1 MKQFTTY
8 LLLLLAF
15 TSSGII
21 AVAQDI
27 KVTAAASHYDVAT
40 GDRFKIEFRVNANI
54 DNFKPPKISDFRV
67 LSGPNQSTSMSWVNG
82 KTSANISYSYILMA
96 VKEGSFIIPAAEVI
110 IDGKKYQSNTIE
122 INVSKGANV
131 QNNPNSNNA
140 TVTKNSGDLFIKS
153 SVNKTTVYQ
162 GEHLVATYQLFTKI
176 NIAANEMVKNADL
189 NGFWSQEINIG
200 QAQWTQEIING
211 ERWNIA
217 TIRKIVLFPQRS
229 GELEIDPLEMRFI
242 TQKRVS
248 GGQSIFDQF
257 FGQVVEE
264 EHIVKSKPIKIKVLP
279 HPAPKPD
286 GFVNAVGQLK
296 MTTDVSANEVKANE
310 AINVKV
316 TISGTGNLPLIDNPA
331 INFPKEFEIYDPK
344 VTDNTKTSNAG
355 VSGSKEYN
363 YLVIPR
369 YQGDFTIDPIIFSY
383 FNPST
388 KKYETIK
395 SNPIVLKINK
405 GDGTENN
412 VTYTAAGKEDIKIL
426 GEDIRYIHTDTPQF
440 VLNANNL
447 YNSWKFYS
455 LLLLAPLLF
464 IIAFIIRNKNR
475 AANSDIAKVKSRKAG
490 KLASKLLSSAKK
502 SLAANDKNAFY
513 EATSKA
519 LFGYVG
525 DKLNI
530 AVADLTQENIKSSL
544 AAKNVDDNIINSL
557 IETIDLCDM
566 ARFAPVPVSEQEV
579 YDKAENIIQQIEKA
593 VA

>member
-1 MKQFTTY
+1 MKRITTY
-8 LLLLLAF
+8 LLLLLMLTF
-15 TSSGII
+15 SGVL

-27 KVTAAASHYDVAT
+27 KFTAAASHYDVAT

-96 VKEGSFIIPAAEVI
+96 VNEGSFTIPAAEVTI
-110 IDGKKYQSNTIE
+110 EGEKYQSNTIE

-131 QNNPNSNNA
+131 QNNSNSNN
-140 TVTKNSGDLFIKS
+140 TTITKGSGDLFIKS

-162 GEHLVATYQLFTKI
+162 GEHLVATYQLYTKV

-200 QAQWTQEIING
+200 QAQWTQEKINN
-211 ERWNIA
+211 EIWNVA

-257 FGQVVEE
+257 FGKVIEE
-264 EHIVKSKPIKIKVLP
+264 EHIVKSKSIKIKVLP
-279 HPAPKPD
+279 HPTPKPD
-286 GFVNAVGQLK
+286 DFVNAVGQLK
-296 MTTDVSANEVKANE
+296 MTTEVSANEVKANE
-310 AINVKV
+310 AINIKIN
-316 TISGTGNLPLIDNPA
+316 ISGNGNLPLIDNPK

-344 VTDNTKTSNAG
+344 ITDNTKTSNTG

-369 YQGDFTIDPIIFSY
+369 YQGNFTIEPITFSY

-388 KKYETIK
+388 KKYETLK
-395 SNPIVLKINK
+395 SKPIVLKINK
-405 GDGTENN
+405 GDGSGNN
-412 VTYTAAGKEDIKIL
+412 ITYTAAGKEDIKIL
-426 GEDIRYIHTDTPQF
+426 GEDIRYLHTDTPQF
-440 VLNANNL
+440 VLNTNNL
-447 YNSWKFYS
+447 YNSWKFYG

-464 IIAFIIRNKNR
+464 VIAFIVRNKNR
-475 AANSDIAKVKSRKAG
+475 AAMSDIAKVKSRKAG
-490 KLASKLLSSAKK
+490 KLAAKLLSSAKK

-513 EATSKA
+513 EDTSKA
-519 LFGYVG
+519 LFGYIS

-544 AAKNVDDNIINSL
+544 SNKNVDENIINSL

-566 ARFAPVPVSEQEV
+566 ARFAPVPVYEQEV

-593 VA
+593 IA

>member
-131 QNNPNSNNA
+131 QNNPNSNKA

-279 HPAPKPD
+279 HPTPKPY
-286 GFVNAVGQLK
+286 GFINAVGQLK
-296 MTTDVSANEVKANE
+296 MTTEVSANEVKANE
-310 AINVKV
+310 AINIKIN
-316 TISGTGNLPLIDNPA
+316 ISGIGNLPLIDNPQ

-344 VTDNTKTSNAG
+344 ITDNTKTSNVG

-447 YNSWKFYS
+447 YNTWKFYS

-464 IIAFIIRNKNR
+464 IIAFIIRNKTR
-475 AANSDIAKVKSRKAG
+475 AANSDIARVKSKKAG
-490 KLASKLLSSAKK
+490 RLAAKLLSSAKK

-544 AAKNVDDNIINSL
+544 AAKDVDDNIINSL

>member
-279 HPAPKPD
+279 HPTPKPD
-286 GFVNAVGQLK
+286 GFINAVGQLK
-296 MTTDVSANEVKANE
+296 MTTEVSANEVKANE
-310 AINVKV
+310 AINIKIN
-316 TISGTGNLPLIDNPA
+316 ISGIGNLPLIDNPQ

-344 VTDNTKTSNAG
+344 ITDNTKTSNVG

-369 YQGDFTIDPIIFSY
+369 YQGDFTINPIIFSY

-447 YNSWKFYS
+447 YNTWKFYS

-464 IIAFIIRNKNR
+464 IIAFIIRNKTR
-475 AANSDIAKVKSRKAG
+475 AANSDIARVKSKKAG
-490 KLASKLLSSAKK
+490 RLAAKLLSSAKK

-544 AAKNVDDNIINSL
+544 AAKDVDDNIINSL

>member
-67 LSGPNQSTSMSWVNG
+67 LSGPNQSTSMIWVNG

-279 HPAPKPD
+279 HPTPKPY
-286 GFVNAVGQLK
+286 GFINAVGQLK
-296 MTTDVSANEVKANE
+296 MTTEVSANEVKANE
-310 AINVKV
+310 AINIKIN
-316 TISGTGNLPLIDNPA
+316 ISGIGNLPLIDNPQ

-344 VTDNTKTSNAG
+344 ITDNTKTSNVG

-447 YNSWKFYS
+447 YNTWKFYS

-464 IIAFIIRNKNR
+464 IIAFIIRNKTR
-475 AANSDIAKVKSRKAG
+475 AANSDIARVKSKKAG
-490 KLASKLLSSAKK
+490 RLAAKLLSSAKK

-544 AAKNVDDNIINSL
+544 AAKDVDDNIINSL

>member
-279 HPAPKPD
+279 HPTPKPD
-286 GFVNAVGQLK
+286 GFINAVGQLK
-296 MTTDVSANEVKANE
+296 MTTEVSANEVKANE
-310 AINVKV
+310 AINIKIN
-316 TISGTGNLPLIDNPA
+316 ISGIGNLPLIDNPQ

-344 VTDNTKTSNAG
+344 ITDNTKTSNVG

-447 YNSWKFYS
+447 YNTWKFYS

-464 IIAFIIRNKNR
+464 IIAFIIRNKTR
-475 AANSDIAKVKSRKAG
+475 AANSDIARVKSKKAG
-490 KLASKLLSSAKK
+490 RLAAKLLSSAKK

-544 AAKNVDDNIINSL
+544 AAKDVDDNIINSL

>member
-1 MKQFTTY
+1 MKRFTTY

-40 GDRFKIEFRVNANI
+40 GDRFKIEFRVNSNI

-96 VKEGSFIIPAAEVI
+96 VKEGSFTIPAAEVT

-131 QNNPNSNNA
+131 QNTPNSNNT
-140 TVTKNSGDLFIKS
+140 TVTKNSDDLFIKS

-279 HPAPKPD
+279 HPTPKPD

-296 MTTDVSANEVKANE
+296 MTTEVSATEVKANE
-310 AINVKV
+310 AINIKV
-316 TISGTGNLPLIDNPA
+316 TISGTGNLPLIDNPQ

-344 VTDNTKTSNAG
+344 VTDNTKTGNNG

-369 YQGDFTIDPIIFSY
+369 YQGNFTIEPITFSY

-388 KKYETIK
+388 KKYETIS

-405 GDGTENN
+405 GDGTDNN

-426 GEDIRYIHTDTPQF
+426 GKDIRYIHTDTPKF

-447 YNSWKFYS
+447 YNTWKFYI

-464 IIAFIIRNKNR
+464 IIAFILRNKTR
-475 AANSDIAKVKSRKAG
+475 AANSDIARVKSRKAG

-544 AAKNVDDNIINSL
+544 AAKDVDDNIINSL

>member
-1 MKQFTTY
+1 MKRITTY

-15 TSSGII
+15 TCSGIL
-21 AVAQDI
+21 AVAQGI
-27 KVTAAASHYDVAT
+27 KFTAAASHYDVAT
-40 GDRFKIEFRVNANI
+40 GDRFKIEFRVNSNI

-96 VKEGSFIIPAAEVI
+96 VNEGSFTIPAAEVT
-110 IDGKKYQSNTIE
+110 IDGEKYQSNTIE

-131 QNNPNSNNA
+131 QNNPNSNS
-140 TVTKNSGDLFIKS
+140 TTITKGSGDLFIKS

-162 GEHLVATYQLFTKI
+162 GEHLVATYQLYTKV

-200 QAQWTQEIING
+200 QAQWTQEKINN
-211 ERWNIA
+211 EIWNVA

-257 FGQVVEE
+257 FGKVVEE
-264 EHIVKSKPIKIKVLP
+264 EHIVKSKSIKIKVLP

-286 GFVNAVGQLK
+286 DFVNAVGQLK

-310 AINVKV
+310 AINIKIN
-316 TISGTGNLPLIDNPA
+316 ISGIGNLPLIDNPQ

-344 VTDNTKTSNAG
+344 ITDNTKTSNAG

-369 YQGDFTIDPIIFSY
+369 YQGNFTIEPITFSY

-388 KKYETIK
+388 KKYETLK
-395 SNPIVLKINK
+395 SKPIVLKINK
-405 GDGTENN
+405 GDGSGNN

-447 YNSWKFYS
+447 YNSWRFYG

-464 IIAFIIRNKNR
+464 IIAFIVRNKNR
-475 AANSDIAKVKSRKAG
+475 AAMSDIAKVKSRKAG
-490 KLASKLLSSAKK
+490 KLAAKLLSSAKK

-519 LFGYVG
+519 LFGYIS

-544 AAKNVDDNIINSL
+544 SDKNVDENIINSL

-579 YDKAENIIQQIEKA
+579 YDKAENIIKQIEKA
-593 VA
+593 IA

>member
-279 HPAPKPD
+279 HPTPKPY
-286 GFVNAVGQLK
+286 GFINAVGQLK
-296 MTTDVSANEVKANE
+296 MTTEVSANEVKANE
-310 AINVKV
+310 AINIKIN
-316 TISGTGNLPLIDNPA
+316 ISGIGNLPLIDNPQ

-344 VTDNTKTSNAG
+344 ITDNTKTSNVG

-447 YNSWKFYS
+447 YNTWKFYS

-464 IIAFIIRNKNR
+464 IIAFIIRNKTR
-475 AANSDIAKVKSRKAG
+475 AANSDIARVKSKKAG
-490 KLASKLLSSAKK
+490 RLAAKLLSSAKK

-544 AAKNVDDNIINSL
+544 AAKDVDDNIINSL

>member
-1 MKQFTTY
+1 MKRITTY
-8 LLLLLAF
+8 LLLLLMLTF
-15 TSSGII
+15 SGVL

-27 KVTAAASHYDVAT
+27 KFTAAASHYDVAT

-96 VKEGSFIIPAAEVI
+96 VNEGSFTIPAAEVT
-110 IDGKKYQSNTIE
+110 IDGEKYQSNTIE

-131 QNNPNSNNA
+131 QNNPNSNN
-140 TVTKNSGDLFIKS
+140 TTITKGSGDLFIKS

-162 GEHLVATYQLFTKI
+162 GEHLVATYQLYTKV

-200 QAQWTQEIING
+200 QAQWTQEKINN
-211 ERWNIA
+211 EVWNIA

-257 FGQVVEE
+257 FGKVVEE
-264 EHIVKSKPIKIKVLP
+264 EHIVKSKSIKIKVLP

-286 GFVNAVGQLK
+286 DFVNAVGQLK
-296 MTTDVSANEVKANE
+296 MTTDVSTNEVKANE
-310 AINVKV
+310 AINIKV
-316 TISGTGNLPLIDNPA
+316 TISGIGNLPLIDNPQ

-344 VTDNTKTSNAG
+344 ITDNTKTSNAG

-369 YQGDFTIDPIIFSY
+369 YQGNFTIEPITFSY

-388 KKYETIK
+388 KKYETLK
-395 SNPIVLKINK
+395 SKPIVLKINK
-405 GDGTENN
+405 GDGSGNN

-447 YNSWKFYS
+447 YNSWRFYG

-464 IIAFIIRNKNR
+464 IIAFIVRNKNR
-475 AANSDIAKVKSRKAG
+475 AAMSDIAKVKSRKAG
-490 KLASKLLSSAKK
+490 KLAAKLLSSAKK

-519 LFGYVG
+519 LFGYIS

-544 AAKNVDDNIINSL
+544 SNKNVDENIINSL

-593 VA
+593 IA

>member
-21 AVAQDI
+21 AIAQDI

-96 VKEGSFIIPAAEVI
+96 VKEGSFTIPAAEVT

-131 QNNPNSNNA
+131 QNNTNSNNA

-530 AVADLTQENIKSSL
+530 AVADLTKENIKSSL

-579 YDKAENIIQQIEKA
+579 YSKAENIIQQIEKA
-593 VA
+593 IA

>member
-1 MKQFTTY
+1 M
-8 LLLLLAF
+8 LLAF

-279 HPAPKPD
+279 HPTPKPD
-286 GFVNAVGQLK
+286 GFINAVGQLK
-296 MTTDVSANEVKANE
+296 MTTEVSANEVKANE
-310 AINVKV
+310 AINIKIN
-316 TISGTGNLPLIDNPA
+316 ISGIGNLPLIDNPQ

-344 VTDNTKTSNAG
+344 ITDNTKTSNVG

-447 YNSWKFYS
+447 YNTWKFYS

-464 IIAFIIRNKNR
+464 IIAFIIRNKTR
-475 AANSDIAKVKSRKAG
+475 AANSDIARVKSKKAG
-490 KLASKLLSSAKK
+490 RLAAKLLSSAKK

-544 AAKNVDDNIINSL
+544 AAKDVDDNIINSL

>member
-1 MKQFTTY
+1 
-8 LLLLLAF
+8 
-15 TSSGII
+15 
-21 AVAQDI
+21 
-27 KVTAAASHYDVAT
+27 
-40 GDRFKIEFRVNANI
+40 
-54 DNFKPPKISDFRV
+54 
-67 LSGPNQSTSMSWVNG
+67 MSWVNG

-279 HPAPKPD
+279 HPTPKPD
-286 GFVNAVGQLK
+286 GFINAVGQLK
-296 MTTDVSANEVKANE
+296 MTTEVSANEVKANE
-310 AINVKV
+310 AINIKIN
-316 TISGTGNLPLIDNPA
+316 ISGIGNLPLIDNPQ

-344 VTDNTKTSNAG
+344 ITDNTKTSNVG

-447 YNSWKFYS
+447 YNTWKFYS

-464 IIAFIIRNKNR
+464 IIAFIIRNKTR
-475 AANSDIAKVKSRKAG
+475 AANSDIARVKSKKAG
-490 KLASKLLSSAKK
+490 RLAAKLLSSAKK

-544 AAKNVDDNIINSL
+544 AAKDVDDNIINSL